1 MNHTVRD
8 RKRRL
13 TGVLAAVLFTA
24 LTVSVPEVVTLA
36 AGKEITSS
44 TMMQVL
50 SKVNVRREPNT
61 SAEVL
66 GQLESG
72 EKIFAVE
79 LTQEGW
85 YQVAYNGETG
95 YVRIF
100 WKCTQGEKI
109 GTNPWERMS
118 CPSHSLIFLSVRR
131 GSQKRQKA
139 LLLVRIHNTKMKVNL
154 PPVRERNQT
163 PPKILLLIREHS
175 RKHQKMDL
183 PLRIQIKSINP
194 VFPMS

>member
-72 EKIFAVE
+72 EKIFAGE

-95 YVRIF
+95 YVRMDFLEVYTGGEDWNESLGEDVLPQSQPDIF
-100 WKCTQGEKI
+100 VGQKGQSEAPEGSSAGQDPQHENEGESEI
-109 GTNPWERMS
+109 GRA
-118 CPSHSLIFLSVRR
+118 HV
-131 GSQKRQKA
+131 
-139 LLLVRIHNTKMKVNL
+139 
-154 PPVRERNQT
+154 
-163 PPKILLLIREHS
+163 
-175 RKHQKMDL
+175 
-183 PLRIQIKSINP
+183 
-194 VFPMS
+194 

>member
-85 YQVAYNGETG
+85 YQVLFRNPDGQAAIG
-95 YVRIF
+95 YVSAEYLTLNR
-100 WKCTQGEKI
+100 
-109 GTNPWERMS
+109 
-118 CPSHSLIFLSVRR
+118 
-131 GSQKRQKA
+131 
-139 LLLVRIHNTKMKVNL
+139 
-154 PPVRERNQT
+154 
-163 PPKILLLIREHS
+163 
-175 RKHQKMDL
+175 
-183 PLRIQIKSINP
+183 
-194 VFPMS
+194 